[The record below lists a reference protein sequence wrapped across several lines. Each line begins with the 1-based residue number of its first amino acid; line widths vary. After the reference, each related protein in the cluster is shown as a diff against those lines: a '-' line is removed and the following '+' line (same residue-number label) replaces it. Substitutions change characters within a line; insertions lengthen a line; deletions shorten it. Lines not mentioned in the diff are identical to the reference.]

1 MRIDLLEVNLYK
13 FNEKYIHV
21 TWNNELTGKTVFYA
35 ESIANLM
42 DYTRFGGLI
51 RRKGVATYSGDVEF
65 PFEVD
70 GRNYRF
76 VYYDPCYEL
85 KVAQVQGKTIQYS
98 NGYGVWFDMEGCE
111 FYDNIEYRI
120 KPEEEKPVTRYE
132 LAMWLSQGRG
142 QLKLSGCIH
151 SSYCY
156 YDDSSK
162 VPDDARVRKWGD
174 SEWCKPTREYMG
186 LFDTAPGVSFESGT
200 HTLCHKSLMKF
211 LKPEEFFVLD
221 KLLQLCGSNGKQ
233 EFWFILRD
241 IANDIGLSQYKTKKN
256 LLSLEVRGL
265 ITIKDSQYGGKY
277 YCTINH
283 ARFYEIEE
291 MQQW

>member
-1 MRIDLLEVNLYK
+1 MYK

-21 TWNNELTGKTVFYA
+21 MWNNELTGKTVFYA
-35 ESIANLM
+35 ESIANLV
-42 DYTRFGGLI
+42 DYTKFGGLVY
-51 RRKGVATYSGDVEF
+51 RKGVATYSGDIDF

-85 KVAQVQGKTIQYS
+85 KVAQEQGKTIQYS

-120 KPEEEKPVTRYE
+120 KPDVQGEMTKEEKPVTRYE
-132 LAMWLSQGRG
+132 LARWLSQGRG
-142 QLKLSGCIH
+142 QLKLGIYTYT
-151 SSYCY
+151 SYY
-156 YDDSSK
+156 YCDDSSK
-162 VPDDARVRKWGD
+162 VSDDTRVRKWGD
-174 SEWCKPTREYMG
+174 SEWYKPTREYMG
-186 LFDTAPGVSFESGT
+186 LFDTTLGVAFESGN
-200 HTLCHKSLMKF
+200 TLCHKSLMKF

-241 IANDIGLSQYKTKKN
+241 IANDIGLSQYKTKKK
-256 LLSLEVRGL
+256 LFSLEARGL
-265 ITIKDSQYGGKY
+265 ITIEDSQHGGKY

-291 MQQW
+291 MQRC

>member
-1 MRIDLLEVNLYK
+1 MYK

-21 TWNNELTGKTVFYA
+21 MWNNELTGKTVFYA

-42 DYTRFGGLI
+42 DYTKFGGLVC
-51 RRKGVATYSGDVEF
+51 RKGVATYSGDVEF

-85 KVAQVQGKTIQYS
+85 KVAQEQGKTIQYLD
-98 NGYGVWFDMEGCE
+98 GHGKWQDMGKWELFDH
-111 FYDNIEYRI
+111 IEYRI
-120 KPEEEKPVTRYE
+120 KPDVQGEMTKEEKPVTRYE
-132 LAMWLSQGRG
+132 LARWLSQGRG
-142 QLKLSGCIH
+142 QLKLGAYIYT
-151 SSYCY
+151 SYYY

-162 VPDDARVRKWGD
+162 VSDDTRVRKWGD
-174 SEWCKPTREYMG
+174 SEWYKPTREYMG
-186 LFDTAPGVSFESGT
+186 LFDTALGVAFESGN
-200 HTLCHKSLMKF
+200 TLCHKSLMKF

-256 LLSLEVRGL
+256 LFSLEARGL
-265 ITIKDSQYGGKY
+265 ITIEDSQHGGKY

-291 MQQW
+291 MQRC